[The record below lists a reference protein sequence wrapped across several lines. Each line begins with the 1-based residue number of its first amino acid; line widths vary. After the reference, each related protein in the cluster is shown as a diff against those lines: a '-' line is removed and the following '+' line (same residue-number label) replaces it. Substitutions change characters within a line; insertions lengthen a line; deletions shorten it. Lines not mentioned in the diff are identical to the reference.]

1 MGIVTAVA
9 GGIIRDVL
17 RNEVPIVFR
26 RDVHLYATAVFGGAT
41 VFVLLQHL
49 FPTSP
54 SNRYIG
60 MVIILI
66 LRLAAIRW
74 RIALPAYQEKG

>member
-1 MGIVTAVA
+1 
-9 GGIIRDVL
+9 
-17 RNEVPIVFR
+17 
-26 RDVHLYATAVFGGAT
+26 
-41 VFVLLQHL
+41 LQHL